1 MAKRKV
7 ALLGDSS
14 SHGGTII
21 TSNQDGSVKAET
33 KVIPVQ
39 GAILSCPIHGPSSIT
54 SNLDEDWLINGKKVV
69 LDGSVASCGATIVS
83 SALKTFGS

>member
-14 SHGGTII
+14 SHGGSISS
-21 TSNQDGSVKAET
+21 SNQDGTVKAEG

-39 GAILSCPIHGPSSIT
+39 GAILSCPIHGPQPIN

-69 LDGSVASCGATIVS
+69 LDGSQAACGAIIIAS
-83 SALKTFGS
+83 STKTFGS